1 MRKTALIISTVLM
14 ITLFVFACA
23 RMQETFDEVVFE
35 PLAVS
40 SGTFR
45 EKALKYEKN
54 GELQLALLNWKIV
67 LKITPGDRDAEEK
80 VNALIS
86 LTETKA
92 GEHFRRG
99 LTYYEKQAF
108 EAAIR
113 EFLTAL
119 RYNPDYN
126 EPLDYVKNKINDRTH
141 TAHEVKTGD
150 TLENVARKV
159 YGDPGK
165 DFLIAYFNDL
175 SSDAEPT
182 PGTMLRL
189 PLLKAESRGKIST
202 EKMVEAVAEEEIKA
216 INIQKETEPAEK
228 EEKLPEKK
236 KEKADKKKDKAD
248 KKKKAA
254 RKAAEAAEKK
264 KAEKSAEAAEKKK
277 AEKAAEAAEKEE
289 TEKSAEAAEKEE
301 AEKSAEIKN
310 ELAKAR
316 GFLQSGQYEKVLS
329 LVGKIIEKDSANT
342 GARELRKAAYYYMG
356 KNLIQQEKYPESL
369 KVLKKA
375 GSEYKD
381 AGELISE
388 IRARMRKKAEIHYR
402 RGVRH
407 FINELLPRAIAEWK
421 KTLSLNPDHRKAKE
435 DIRKARELMEKKDQ

>member
-175 SSDAEPT
+175 SSDAEPA

-189 PLLKAESRGKIST
+189 PLLKAELST
-202 EKMVEAVAEEEIKA
+202 ERVVEAVAEEEIKA

-228 EEKLPEKK
+228 EEKLPDKKKK

-254 RKAAEAAEKK
+254 RKA
-264 KAEKSAEAAEKKK
+264 AEAAEKKK

-369 KVLKKA
+369 EVLKKA

-407 FINELLPRAIAEWK
+407 FINELLPRAIAEWE
-421 KTLSLNPDHRKAKE
+421 KTLSLNPDHQKAKE
-435 DIRKARELMEKKDQ
+435 DIRKARDLMKKKGQ